1 MAGEIE
7 SRGQAGG
14 DHLRLVEAAGAPPS
28 PGHGDRHDDLTVTG
42 DSREI
47 HEIDQA
53 AGGGV
58 VAAVLDREDR
68 VAQGAGV
75 DKDGA
80 QGGKGRGAVLA
91 AETGRSA
98 RLPTVRA
105 ALPDSGHELG
115 DARGAKQRAAALA
128 DHTTGREEQIQQGDA
143 GTAEGGGGGR
153 RREREG
159 ERHAARSPFLAQP
172 GYTLGAVNITVHL
185 FASLAEA
192 AGTRRVEIGDL
203 PAQATVGDLGRALC
217 ERFPALAQW
226 CPSILYAVNAEY
238 VRPDFPVRP
247 GDEVAL
253 IPPVSGGEEAE
264 AQRYRITDAPL
275 DLQALHRL
283 VRADASGAVA
293 IFTGV
298 VRATNL
304 GRPVAYL
311 EYDAYPEMATKT
323 MRQIAEE
330 VRARWAINEIALHHR
345 VGRLAIGEASVAIAV
360 SAPHRREAM
369 EACHY
374 AIDRLKAIVPI
385 WKKEVWTDSE
395 HWVEGSLTP
404 QAEAGP
410 SPTLREA
417 REP

>member
-1 MAGEIE
+1 M
-7 SRGQAGG
+7 
-14 DHLRLVEAAGAPPS
+14 
-28 PGHGDRHDDLTVTG
+28 
-42 DSREI
+42 
-47 HEIDQA
+47 
-53 AGGGV
+53 
-58 VAAVLDREDR
+58 
-68 VAQGAGV
+68 
-75 DKDGA
+75 
-80 QGGKGRGAVLA
+80 
-91 AETGRSA
+91 
-98 RLPTVRA
+98 
-105 ALPDSGHELG
+105 
-115 DARGAKQRAAALA
+115 
-128 DHTTGREEQIQQGDA
+128 
-143 GTAEGGGGGR
+143 
-153 RREREG
+153 
-159 ERHAARSPFLAQP
+159 
-172 GYTLGAVNITVHL
+172 NITVHL

-217 ERFPALAQW
+217 ERFPALAQL

-247 GDEVAL
+247 GDDVAL
-253 IPPVSGGEEAE
+253 IPPVSGGGEAE
-264 AQRYRITDAPL
+264 GQHFRITDVPL

-298 VRATNL
+298 VRDTNL
-304 GRPVAYL
+304 GKPVAYL
-311 EYDAYPEMATKT
+311 EYDAYPAMAMKK

-360 SAPHRREAM
+360 SAPHRREAI

-385 WKKEVWTDSE
+385 WKKEVWTDGE

-410 SPTLREA
+410 SPILSEA